1 MSKVLIITSSL
12 RANSNSDALAE
23 KVAEGARNVG
33 HKVEVISLKGK
44 EIKFCIG
51 CLSCQKTK
59 KCVLNDDVNEI
70 REKVRLADTLVFATP
85 IYYYEMS
92 GQLKTFL
99 DRMNPLYVSDYNFK
113 SVYMVSTATEN
124 EESTPEKA
132 VNGLQGWVD
141 CFDGVELSGSLFIGG
156 NTNPNDARKKENQLT
171 SAYDFGKNLK

>member
-12 RANSNSDALAE
+12 RTNSNSDALAE
-23 KVAEGARNVG
+23 KVAEGARDAW
-33 HKVEVISLKGK
+33 HEVEIVSLKGK
-44 EIKFCIG
+44 DIKFCIG

-70 REKVRLADTLVFATP
+70 REKVRVSDTLVFATP

-113 SVYMVSTATEN
+113 NV
-124 EESTPEKA
+124 
-132 VNGLQGWVD
+132 
-141 CFDGVELSGSLFIGG
+141 
-156 NTNPNDARKKENQLT
+156 
-171 SAYDFGKNLK
+171 

>member
-1 MSKVLIITSSL
+1 MKIAVFNGSPRKENTF
-12 RANSNSDALAE
+12 ALVEAFR
-23 KVAEGARNVG
+23 EGAESAG
-33 HKVEVISLKGK
+33 HEVEVVSLKGK
-44 EIKFCIG
+44 DIKFCIG

-113 SVYMVSTATEN
+113 NVYMVSTATED

-132 VNGLQGWVD
+132 ESGLQGWVD
-141 CFDGVELSGSLFIGG
+141 CFDGVELVDSLFLGG
-156 NTNPNDARKKENQLT
+156 NTNPNDARKNENQLA
-171 SAYDFGKNLK
+171 SAYDFVKNLK

>member
-1 MSKVLIITSSL
+1 MSKVLIISSSL
-12 RANSNSDALAE
+12 RANSNSDVLAE
-23 KVAEGARNVG
+23 KVAEGARGVG
-33 HKVEVISLKGK
+33 HEVEVVSLKGK

-51 CLSCQKTK
+51 CLSCQRTK

-113 SVYMVSTATEN
+113 NVYMVSTATED

-132 VNGLQGWVD
+132 INGLQGWVD
-141 CFDGVELSGSLFIGG
+141 CFDGVELVDSLFLGG
-156 NTNPNDARKKENQLT
+156 NTNPNDARKNENQLT
-171 SAYDFGKNLK
+171 VAYDFGKNLK